1 MGPIIRY
8 EFWNGQTS
16 QKKKYVQYEGLVTTK
31 HNPCLWTNVG
41 AICEDCIQ
49 RNKERNRNEEEA
61 GPTTCC
67 TSCKPWRGVYTSAS
81 EVLCQWERGE
91 LNDTELLHHLRFV
104 AYGIG
109 KREFDDTAVI
119 WPGNLTSCHRP
130 KLSVEKEDG
139 SLYTIRFTK
148 DEDDKDATRGWKACR
163 EEGATFY
170 WSL

>member
-1 MGPIIRY
+1 MMGSIIRY

-16 QKKKYVQYEGLVTTK
+16 RKKKYVQYEGLVTTK

-49 RNKERNRNEEEA
+49 NNEEWNKEEA
-61 GPTTCC
+61 GSKCC

-81 EVLCQWERGE
+81 EILDQWKRGE
-91 LNDTELLHHLRFV
+91 LDDTELLHHLRFV

-109 KREFDDTAVI
+109 KREFDNTEVI

-130 KLSVEKEDG
+130 KLSVESEDG
-139 SLYTIRFTK
+139 SVYTIRFTK
-148 DEDDKDATRGWKACR
+148 DEDDSDATRGWKATQ
-163 EEGATFY
+163 EEGASFY
-170 WSL
+170 WPL